1 MGGGK
6 SESKSTN
13 TSRTLELETDFIS
26 QENPGHYSHN
36 LPTPNPTASEF
47 HQLSR
52 TLSLT
57 RPCTP
62 GQDLKSPNLHPF
74 LQSVLSAL
82 QFQVV
87 EVLAHPA
94 I

>member
-6 SESKSTN
+6 SECKSTN
-13 TSRTLELETDFIS
+13 TSQTLELEKIS
-26 QENPGHYSHN
+26 FLQENHGRYSHN
-36 LPTPNPTASEF
+36 LPTPNPTASDI
-47 HQLSR
+47 HQLLR
-52 TLSLT
+52 TLFLT
-57 RPCTP
+57 QPCTP

-74 LQSVLSAL
+74 LQSLLSAL